1 MKVVTIIGSS
11 DWVVIQAVRKS
22 LTTNAEGIIT
32 LELGVY
38 DLATGGYN
46 EEGLKSLQKLLLE
59 KISVSQEVFVV
70 DFEPLSQN
78 DKEAIQYASNKGKK
92 ITFLSNNVNHR
103 QSIEWEIGRIK
114 KLVKILPPVEPKQK
128 TPLKKASKGKTPN
141 R

>member
-32 LELGVY
+32 LEFGVY

-78 DKEAIQYASNKGKK
+78 DKEAIQYASDKCKK

-114 KLVKILPPVEPKQK
+114 KLIKILPPVEPKEK
-128 TPLKKASKGKTPN
+128 TPIKKPTKGKTLN